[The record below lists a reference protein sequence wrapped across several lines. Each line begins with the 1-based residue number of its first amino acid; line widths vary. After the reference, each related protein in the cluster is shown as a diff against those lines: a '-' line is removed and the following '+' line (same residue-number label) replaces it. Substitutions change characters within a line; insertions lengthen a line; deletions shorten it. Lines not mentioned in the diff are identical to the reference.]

1 MRCLENKEKDRNNV
15 FDKIRQEVLVVLED
29 KYQRWDKENKYNYLP
44 FHNKLHTVRVERRAV
59 QIAKCIGYEDIE
71 LVRLCALFHD
81 IVQDYEIKE
90 CGMFL
95 KRSRKTGY
103 NEEESFNVFIE
114 YIKQYYSEY
123 SDKIDKIKSAFLAT
137 IPSFEQGHVLQKNL
151 TPESPLLARILAMA
165 DLGSAGME
173 SAEVFFSEG
182 CALFREEYL
191 DLYGADIDGFDD
203 EFIRAMIG
211 SMHNWLKGQ
220 ISFINSRKE
229 IFKEDIKVFGD
240 VIKGELTKLFSN
252 FDANLE
258 YISGK
263 KKEFESL
270 IGNYQNQTR
279 RDLKNTFEQALKFFG
294 YRVLEGYIVSF

>member
-1 MRCLENKEKDRNNV
+1 MEFFKFRENERFGRV
-15 FDKIRQEVLVVLED
+15 RQEVLAVLED
-29 KYQRWDKENKYNYLP
+29 KYQRWNEENKYDYLP
-44 FHNKLHTVRVERRAV
+44 FHNQFHTIGVERRAI
-59 QIAKCIGYEDIE
+59 QIAECIGFEDIE

-123 SDKIDKIKSAFLAT
+123 SDKIDEIKSAFLAT

-191 DLYGADIDGFDD
+191 DLYGAGIDDFDD
-203 EFIRAMIG
+203 EFIKAMIG
-211 SMHNWLKGQ
+211 NMRIWLEGQ

-229 IFKEDIKVFGD
+229 IFKEDINVFD
-240 VIKGELTKLFSN
+240 DLTRENLKKLFSN
-252 FDANLE
+252 FDFNLE

-263 KKEFESL
+263 KKEFGEL
-270 IGNYQNQTR
+270 INSYQRQTGR
-279 RDLKNTFEQALKFFG
+279 ELKNTFERALKFFG
-294 YRVLEGYIVSF
+294 YSVLKGYIVPFNKR